1 MYQIVH
7 TVIELMFRP
16 LAVLCSKLLY
26 FRRRFGPTILAG
38 PPSFRHML
46 ELKIRSLTC
55 IFYITQFQLSSDSR
69 ETFVKVAIF
78 MKQKMVLF
86 TKVVPTFE
94 LS

>member
-1 MYQIVH
+1 MEINIG
-7 TVIELMFRP
+7 T
-16 LAVLCSKLLY
+16 LAVLCSKRPN
-26 FRRRFGPTILAG
+26 FRRVFGPTILAG

-55 IFYITQFQLSSDSR
+55 IFYITQFQLSSDAG